1 MRVRQIEVFH
11 AIYVS
16 GSISA
21 AARSL
26 NVSHPAV
33 SKVLRHTEDQIG
45 FKLFALSRGR
55 LVATDEAHALFREV
69 RETFEQLRSL
79 EQVVKNIKANGGGH
93 LRLGVVPSLGLSTA
107 PRAISRFRELH
118 PDVTFDVRTLH
129 HDDLFQTLYERECDL
144 AIVYS
149 PPDHPRLKQ
158 VPITRAE
165 LALLYRGEELDI
177 SEQRFPLQRLEGHNV
192 IGLAG
197 AGPLGELLEAE
208 LDRQNITIREVISA
222 QTFYIAAALIRHGAG
237 VTIVDEFTARAGMA
251 PGMHYR
257 LLVPPVRFDVAGVFL
272 EDRPLSVIAQKFITV
287 FKEAVAQDRSL
298 IPVG

>member
-1 MRVRQIEVFH
+1 MR
-11 AIYVS
+11 
-16 GSISA
+16 ISDW
-21 AARSL
+21 SSEGCSSDL
-26 NVSHPAV
+26 
-33 SKVLRHTEDQIG
+33 HTEDQIG

-149 PPDHPRLKQ
+149 PPDHPRLKH

-165 LALLYRGEELDI
+165 LALLSSGEELDI
-177 SEQRFPLQRLEGHNV
+177 SEQRRSEEQQYALQSTKRK
-192 IGLAG
+192 
-197 AGPLGELLEAE
+197 
-208 LDRQNITIREVISA
+208 S
-222 QTFYIAAALIRHGAG
+222 YAA
-237 VTIVDEFTARAGMA
+237 F
-251 PGMHYR
+251 
-257 LLVPPVRFDVAGVFL
+257 
-272 EDRPLSVIAQKFITV
+272 
-287 FKEAVAQDRSL
+287 
-298 IPVG
+298 